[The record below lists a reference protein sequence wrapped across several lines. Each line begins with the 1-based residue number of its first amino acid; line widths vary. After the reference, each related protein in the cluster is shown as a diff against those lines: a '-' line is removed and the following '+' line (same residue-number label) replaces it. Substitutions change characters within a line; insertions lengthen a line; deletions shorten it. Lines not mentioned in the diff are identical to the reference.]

1 MWRKIFVSGLAAI
14 VTAGVA
20 AAQALVPLPP
30 QPEGLAW
37 PTQGWETGEIP
48 EETAAL
54 VQPLIDQA
62 MAGRLEDEM
71 GETRALVIVHHGK
84 IVVET

>member
-14 VTAGVA
+14 GMAGAA

-37 PTQGWETGEIP
+37 PTQEWETGEIP
-48 EETAAL
+48 EETVAR
-54 VQPLIDQA
+54 
-62 MAGRLEDEM
+62 GRGGHCDAPD
-71 GETRALVIVHHGK
+71 RHGDCRR
-84 IVVET
+84 EE